1 MKEEE
6 QCQTSHLLWKII
18 GNESKSPG
26 FYNVVVLQFMQLQCI
41 FFCFIFAPLLYL
53 SIYQHPTGRLRCQKL
68 ERKSQGESIRPKKR
82 ELHELPQNGLLRT
95 VFVPLLF
102 TYCTSIH
109 AYQAQTYSVASAPQ
123 NYRLQNGKQY
133 IGKTNRGQSAFAQ
146 RVSQGCTGLPPLT
159 PLLQKGGCEIWQNT
173 KL

>member
-53 SIYQHPTGRLRCQKL
+53 SIYWHPTGRLGCQKL

-109 AYQAQTYSVASAPQ
+109 AYKS
-123 NYRLQNGKQY
+123 
-133 IGKTNRGQSAFAQ
+133 
-146 RVSQGCTGLPPLT
+146 GLDIFRCIRSTEL
-159 PLLQKGGCEIWQNT
+159 
-173 KL
+173 

>member
-109 AYQAQTYSVASAPQ
+109 AYQAQTSRHIPLHPLHRIID
-123 NYRLQNGKQY
+123 YRMENSIQGRR
-133 IGKTNRGQSAFAQ
+133 IGDNLHLLRG
-146 RVSQGCTGLPPLT
+146 
-159 PLLQKGGCEIWQNT
+159 
-173 KL
+173 